1 MENLTAVI
9 SENIFLET
17 EQITDLRYESEDT
30 FVLIDNCGD
39 HYRVRIS
46 KIA

>member
-9 SENIFLET
+9 SENIFLEI
-17 EQITDLRYESEDT
+17 EQITDLKYESENT

-39 HYRVRIS
+39 RYRVIVS